1 MEYNDTQIY
10 ASAARSTNRVAVLL
24 TNYADEEPAPKQICM
39 KLEGLGAKADRCAE
53 IYTVSETNNLELSE
67 KRPVVDSGIQ
77 LTIPAYHIYLVIVDL
92 DT

>member
-1 MEYNDTQIY
+1 
-10 ASAARSTNRVAVLL
+10 
-24 TNYADEEPAPKQICM
+24 M
-39 KLEGLGAKADRCAE
+39 KLEGLDAKADRCAE
-53 IYTVSETNNLELSE
+53 IYTVSETSNLELLE